1 VVIQHTAHSAT
12 MRAFLVWPSAAVD
25 RKSASSVNSPNTA
38 DSTNSVAPHPF
49 HRSACPSR
57 VHQKGTKDA
66 FGLRDHECHHWRNRT
81 QMETRASK
89 QRWSS
94 PCALRSRRQMTFIDS
109 QMSWWRF
116 RETCS
121 LPRHNQQSLV
131 YARREGLFPQLNQS
145 YTSLDGFFGRFLQA
159 RAERPRIR
167 EDRRCKEVEKYRG
180 FSPSSC
186 EPL

>member
-116 RETCS
+116 RETFGDAR
-121 LPRHNQQSLV
+121 LQSPQTQPAKSCV
-131 YARREGLFPQLNQS
+131 RE
-145 YTSLDGFFGRFLQA
+145 TGRIIPSAEPELYLIGWFLWTVPA
-159 RAERPRIR
+159 GSCR
-167 EDRRCKEVEKYRG
+167 EAADTRGPEV
-180 FSPSSC
+180 
-186 EPL
+186 